1 MDGAPMIR
9 IDRVSR
15 SFDGVTALD
24 DVSLEI
30 PAGTFFSLL
39 GPSGCGKTTLLRMI
53 AGLDRPD
60 SGRTWIDGTDM
71 TEVPAHRR
79 PVNTVFQS
87 YALFPHL
94 SVRDNVAFGL
104 RQEGIPR
111 DEVSKRTAGGLAL
124 ARLDGL
130 ERRRPHELSGGQ
142 RQRVALARALVKRP
156 KILLLD
162 EPLAALDRR
171 LREHTRFELQA
182 LHREVGITFVMVTH
196 DQEEA
201 MSLSQRI
208 AVMDGGRV
216 VQVGTP
222 EDLYE
227 RPGNRFVA
235 AFVGDANF
243 LPVTLRAVTD
253 GHAVVED
260 AAGNRF
266 GVSAHGVAASA
277 AGSRFELMLR
287 PERMAAAPR
296 RPDSGNALPARIAGF
311 AYLGSAVL
319 LRALRSD
326 GQAIEARI
334 PAVGVVGPPPRIGD
348 DVWLTWPDRAG
359 VLLAG

>member
-60 SGRTWIDGTDM
+60 SGRTWIDGMDM

-201 MSLSQRI
+201 LAVADRIVVMNHGVIEQIGSPQEIYREPASLFVADFIGETNQFPGKAPAPGRI
-208 AVMDGGRV
+208 NVGATELECPVSALDGGKDAILV
-216 VQVGTP
+216 VRP
-222 EDLYE
+222 EDIVLDKAATAGTVVNSFPGKIEELEFLGDNWRIHLDCPALTGHELTASVSINRARLFDFNEGMEISIQLVPE
-227 RPGNRFVA
+227 R
-235 AFVGDANF
+235 
-243 LPVTLRAVTD
+243 LRAF
-253 GHAVVED
+253 
-260 AAGNRF
+260 AAGT
-266 GVSAHGVAASA
+266 A
-277 AGSRFELMLR
+277 
-287 PERMAAAPR
+287 
-296 RPDSGNALPARIAGF
+296 
-311 AYLGSAVL
+311 
-319 LRALRSD
+319 
-326 GQAIEARI
+326 
-334 PAVGVVGPPPRIGD
+334 
-348 DVWLTWPDRAG
+348 
-359 VLLAG
+359 